1 MSARGVYCRD
11 CLGKLICELLKLNQH
26 GFWYPPSS
34 VAMTVMLCQGVSS
47 RSRSWVVLMTP
58 LMDSISKYTSL
69 SSLRS
74 MKYLNI
80 EERAWI
86 LHEPFRLSPLYIMA
100 VALRAK
106 TAGMGMI
113 IQTLVLLYMTGSW
126 NPANFMCGETYGRT
140 FRLHKLSLK
149 GHIFNFI
156 STPFNF
162 IDQKL
167 IPQYEFIVHKQI

>member
-1 MSARGVYCRD
+1 MSR
-11 CLGKLICELLKLNQH
+11 LLPRLSWQTNLRVIKVVKLNQH

-80 EERAWI
+80 DERAWI
-86 LHEPFRLSPLYIMA
+86 LHEPFRLSSLYIMA
-100 VALRAK
+100 AALRAK
-106 TAGMGMI
+106 TAGMCMVIRELG
-113 IQTLVLLYMTGSW
+113 LLYMTGSW
-126 NPANFMCGETYGRT
+126 NPANFICGMTYEKT
-140 FRLHKLSLK
+140 TRLH
-149 GHIFNFI
+149 IAQ
-156 STPFNF
+156 P
-162 IDQKL
+162 
-167 IPQYEFIVHKQI
+167 

>member
-86 LHEPFRLSPLYIMA
+86 LHEPFHLSPFFIMA
-100 VALRAK
+100 VAL
-106 TAGMGMI
+106 
-113 IQTLVLLYMTGSW
+113 SW
-126 NPANFMCGETYGRT
+126 NGHDYPKACIEIHDWVM
-140 FRLHKLSLK
+140 KLSHLQQDFSTLQAQPK
-149 GHIFNFI
+149 GTYFLFYN
-156 STPFNF
+156 N
-162 IDQKL
+162 
-167 IPQYEFIVHKQI
+167 